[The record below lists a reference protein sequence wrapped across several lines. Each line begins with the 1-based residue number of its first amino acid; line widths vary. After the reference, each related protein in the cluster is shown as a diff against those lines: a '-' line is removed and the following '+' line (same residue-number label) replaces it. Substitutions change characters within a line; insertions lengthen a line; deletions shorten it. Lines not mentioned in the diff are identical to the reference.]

1 MTRHATPALLFAA
14 LSLALLLVAAPAAAQ
29 DAEPAPRAAAETFEP
44 VTTTHEARVGGR
56 SVRYHATIDATAIA
70 GEEGETAATIF
81 STAYTLAGDRAPG
94 ARPITFVFNGGPGSS
109 SVWLHM
115 GALGPRRVVMSPE
128 GEALPPPGAVQD
140 NPHSWLDLTDLVFID
155 PVGTGFSRPEG
166 EAEQADF
173 SGVRE
178 DAGSVAEFIRLYLT
192 EHDRWLSP
200 KFLAGESYGTT
211 RAAALS
217 KVLLDEHNITLN
229 GVFLISAIM
238 DFSTARFTPGNNLPY
253 ALFLPT
259 YTATAWFHEQLPP
272 DLQRRDLDA
281 LLEEVRGWA
290 RGDYLLALA
299 QGSELAPEGE
309 DRIAQR
315 LARYT
320 GLSEDYVRRANLRVS
335 IRRFTKEL
343 LRDEGRTVGRLDSRY
358 AGVDRDDAGENY
370 DHDPS
375 FAAILGP
382 YTAALRDYASRELGL
397 DRTDKYWI
405 LNWNIGPWDWNY
417 AGGSNS
423 FVNVA
428 ESLRETMTKNPHML
442 VHVAAGYYD
451 LATPFFA
458 AEHTVDQMLL
468 PPELRENVVFDYY
481 RGGHMMYVR
490 DADLEKLKDD
500 VAKIYERAMNQRGP
514 APMLTTE
521 ENNR

>member
-1 MTRHATPALLFAA
+1 MTRFKTLLIALASAA
-14 LSLALLLVAAPAAAQ
+14 LAGAASAAEHESDRAGQAPAA
-29 DAEPAPRAAAETFEP
+29 ESFEA
-44 VTTTHEARVGGR
+44 VATTHEARVGGR
-56 SVRYHATIDATAIA
+56 AVRYHATIDATAIP
-70 GEEGETAATIF
+70 GEDGETAATIF

-94 ARPITFVFNGGPGSS
+94 SRPITFVFNGGPGSS

-173 SGVRE
+173 SGVRQ
-178 DAGSVAEFIRLYLT
+178 DAESVAEFIRLYLT

-238 DFSTARFTPGNNLPY
+238 DFSTARFSPGNNLPY

-259 YTATAWFHEQLPP
+259 YTATAWFHERLPA
-272 DLQRRDLDA
+272 DLQRRDLDDV
-281 LLEEVRGWA
+281 LGEVREWA
-290 RGDYLLALA
+290 RGDYWLALA
-299 QGSELAPEGE
+299 QGSRLSPAEET
-309 DRIAQR
+309 RVAQR

-320 GLSEDYVRRANLRVS
+320 GLGEDYVRRTNLRVS
-335 IRRFTKEL
+335 IGRFTKEL
-343 LRDEGRTVGRLDSRY
+343 LRSEGRTVGRLDSRY
-358 AGVDRDDAGENY
+358 AGVDRDGVGETY

-382 YTAALRDYASRELGL
+382 YTAAFRDYVSRELGL
-397 DRTDKYWI
+397 DRTEKYWI
-405 LNWNIGPWDWNY
+405 LNWNIGRWDWNY
-417 AGGSNS
+417 GGGNNS

-458 AEHTVDQMLL
+458 AEYTVDQMLL
-468 PPELRENVVFDYY
+468 PPELRENVVIDHY

-500 VAKIYERAMNQRGP
+500 AANIYERAMNQRGP